1 MNRGALLLTY
11 LLPIGLIALGLVIG
25 QFIQILVKR
34 NILPKNKPVDKYM
47 KYLQMAVLLGLSP
60 IITLGAFWGTRL
72 NDFRY
77 VFLPI
82 LGVSAL
88 SIGGLLGITASKI
101 LHHRRKQTGSMFV
114 SSSFTNLGSFGGLI
128 CFIFF
133 GEKSYAFVALY
144 RLFEEFVYFLIGFPI
159 AKLYGSSDGGHNNKN
174 QLVRILT
181 DPFILVY
188 MISIATG
195 IALNVSGIRRPE
207 FYTTINEVLIPLTSV
222 ILVITVGFNMKI
234 KAIGQYQRECLAVA
248 TIKYLLIPVIIT
260 SLAYLLGLADMSDGL
275 AFKVVFI
282 LSAMP
287 PAFFSLIPP
296 QLYDLDTDL
305 ANSTWLFC
313 TGALVLV
320 VPLLF
325 MIQRLF

>member
-1 MNRGALLLTY
+1 MNRGAKLLTY
-11 LLPIGLIALGLVIG
+11 LLPITLIALGLMIG
-25 QFIQILVKR
+25 QFVRILVNR
-34 NILPKNKPVDKYM
+34 NIIPKNKPVGKYM
-47 KYLQMAVLLGLSP
+47 KQLQIAVLLGINP
-60 IITLGAFWGTRL
+60 VITLGAFWNTRL

-77 VFLPI
+77 IFLPI

-88 SIGGLLGITASKI
+88 TIGGLLGIAVSKI
-101 LHHRRKQTGSMFV
+101 LHHRRDQTGSMFV

-133 GEKSYAFVALY
+133 GEKSYALVSLY

-159 AKLYGSSDGGHNNKN
+159 AKFYGSNEYEQNNKN
-174 QLVRILT
+174 QLVRVLT

-188 MISIATG
+188 MVSIATG
-195 IALNVSGIRRPE
+195 ITLNISGIVRPE
-207 FYTTINEVLIPLTSV
+207 FYTTINKILIPLTS
-222 ILVITVGFNMKI
+222 ILLVITVGFNMKI
-234 KAIGQYQRECLAVA
+234 KAIGKFIRECLAVS
-248 TIKYLLIPVIIT
+248 TIKFLLIPVTIT
-260 SLAYLLGLADMSDGL
+260 SVAYLLGLTNLSDGL

-296 QLYDLDTDL
+296 QLYNLDTDL

-313 TGALVLV
+313 TGALILIVPVL
-320 VPLLF
+320 F
-325 MIQRLF
+325 IIQRFF